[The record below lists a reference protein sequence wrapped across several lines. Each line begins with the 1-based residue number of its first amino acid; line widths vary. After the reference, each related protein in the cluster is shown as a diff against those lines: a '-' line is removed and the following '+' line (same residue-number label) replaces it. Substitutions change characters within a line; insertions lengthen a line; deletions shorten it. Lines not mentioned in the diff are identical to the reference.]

1 MPVVITMA
9 TVFLAAYYFKGVK
22 VKFLR
27 EGVTIGFSWFFISII
42 IDLFLF
48 LPTSPMQMR
57 ITNYLMDIG
66 LTYFI
71 IPFVFI
77 ILSGI
82 RIIRPTQRGLIER
95 LGKYHHFAMSGFHFI
110 LRHAGQSIKFNS

>member
-48 LPTSPMQMR
+48 LPTSP
-57 ITNYLMDIG
+57 
-66 LTYFI
+66 
-71 IPFVFI
+71 
-77 ILSGI
+77 
-82 RIIRPTQRGLIER
+82 
-95 LGKYHHFAMSGFHFI
+95 
-110 LRHAGQSIKFNS
+110 IK